1 MNEKK
6 AELDISP
13 NLLKQLREKTGY
25 TEKQVAKRLEIDPEA
40 FIEMESGKLPVSIS
54 TIKKLSEIYK
64 YPLITFFEEKA
75 PDYPHQLKDYRINRD
90 KRLTPEVYKAE
101 RRAYYLVSE
110 LREISDERSRI
121 PEFPN
126 NIGATELASAF
137 KQRIE
142 LEKPNSK
149 KPEDILDKYKNQLE
163 KKLGIVIIEYPLKAE
178 DVRAFCISSEI
189 SIIVLNEQDKPQT
202 KLFSLFHELC
212 HLLMKISAIC
222 SIEIERTQP
231 NEIEY
236 YCNLFSA
243 ETLVPVKDLIP
254 KISKIQI
261 NEEKISEL
269 TNIYG
274 VSKQVIMLRL
284 LSQDYISRESYEE
297 FKQKF
302 DVKLLKKN
310 KFGKRNWEK
319 VYLNRVGN
327 LALKE
332 VSAAYRSGKISTSNA
347 MDILNIKSKYV
358 EKFIG
363 AGA

>member
-1 MNEKK
+1 MNEKI
-6 AELDISP
+6 ELDISAS
-13 NLLKQLREKTGY
+13 LLKQLREKTGY
-25 TEKQVAKRLEIDPEA
+25 TENQAAKKLEIALED
-40 FIEMESGKLPVSIS
+40 FIKMESGQLPVSIHV
-54 TIKKLSEIYK
+54 IKKLSEIYK

-126 NIGATELASAF
+126 NIEATELAGAF
-137 KQRIE
+137 KQKIG
-142 LEKPNSK
+142 LEKPYSK
-149 KPEDILDKYKNQLE
+149 KPEDILGKYKNQLE

-212 HLLMKISAIC
+212 HLLLKNSAIC
-222 SIEIERTQP
+222 SIEIEGTHP

-243 ETLVPVKDLIP
+243 ETLVPIEDLIP

-284 LSQDYISRESYEE
+284 LSQNYISKYSYDE

-302 DVKLLKKN
+302 DVKLLKKT
-310 KFGKRNWEK
+310 KFGRRNWEK

-327 LALKE
+327 LAIKE
-332 VSAAYRSGKISTSNA
+332 VSAAYHSGKISTSNA
-347 MDILNIKSKYV
+347 MDILNIKPKYI
-358 EKFIG
+358 EKFIE
-363 AGA
+363 AGG